1 MAKIDAF
8 LELLIDRGGSDLH
21 LSTGYHPCI
30 RIDGEMTFLREYER
44 VTNESNRDIIY
55 EITPERNIE
64 EFGQCSDTDFA
75 YELDDNSRFR
85 VNVFEDQHGIGTVL
99 RLIPSKIPTLDDLNM
114 PDAIR
119 RFCFLSKGLV
129 IITGPTGSGK
139 STTLAAMI
147 DLINRSRKEH
157 IITIEDPIEF
167 LHRSKG
173 CLINQREVHSH
184 TQSFSVSLRAALRED
199 PDIVLVGEM
208 RDLETIEMAIETA
221 ETGHLVFGTLH
232 TNTAATTVDRMID
245 KFPSDRQNQ
254 IRTMLADTLCGIV
267 AQTLCKKK
275 AGGRIAATEILIV
288 TPAIASNIREGKT
301 HQIPSAMQTGKSL
314 GMQMFN
320 DCLYQFVVDGI
331 ITPHEA
337 YLKAIEKDLLATKL
351 KEMGIEIDLNLLDVF
366 IPGDENDIENE
377 PDPEVDA
384 VYAEIKD
391 ALSRDPNDV
400 VALQRLALLMAAHR
414 NPKARNGTQALKV
427 GKQLVQRSGPP
438 DAMNYIALAAAQAEN
453 ELFDEA
459 LSTLKQGIKAAKTS
473 KQKDCIKEIQEHMGL
488 YKKRQPLRV

>member
-1 MAKIDAF
+1 MARIDEW
-8 LELLIDRGGSDLH
+8 LTLLVKRGGSDLH
-21 LSTGYHPCI
+21 LSTGYHPCV
-30 RIDGEMTFLREYER
+30 RIDGTMHFLTEYDSL
-44 VTNESNRDIIY
+44 TQESNKEIIY
-55 EITPERNIE
+55 EIMPKRIRE
-64 EFGQCSDTDFA
+64 EYEYLHDVDFA
-75 YELDDNSRFR
+75 YEIENLGRFR
-85 VNVFEDQHGIGTVL
+85 VNVFLDEHGIGTVL
-99 RLIPSKIPTLDDLNM
+99 RLIPSNIPTLDDLNM
-114 PDAIR
+114 PSAIR

-232 TNTAATTVDRMID
+232 TNTAATTVDRIID

-267 AQTLCKKK
+267 AQTLCKLK

-288 TPAIASNIREGKT
+288 TPAVASNIRDGKT
-301 HQIPSAMQTGKSL
+301 YQIPSAMQIGKGI

-320 DCLYQFVVDGI
+320 DCLIDYVKEGL

-337 YLKAIEKDLLATKL
+337 YLKAIDKDTLQLKL
-351 KEMGIEIDLNLLDVF
+351 REVGIEIDIDLLDIF
-366 IPGDENDIENE
+366 IPGDENDAEE
-377 PDPEVDA
+377 MDAEVSGL
-384 VYAEIKD
+384 YQPIRE
-391 ALSRDPNDV
+391 ALSQDPNDCE
-400 VALQRLALLMAAHR
+400 ALQQLVLLMSTHT
-414 NPKARNGTQALKV
+414 NPNARNGTEACKI
-427 GKQLVQRSGPP
+427 GRQLMAINKESNATDFLV
-438 DAMNYIALAAAQAEN
+438 LAAAQAEL
-453 ELFDEA
+453 EKFDEA
-459 LSTLKQGIKAAKTS
+459 IETVKRGIKVAKS
-473 KQKDCIKEIQEHMGL
+473 SRQKDEAREMQQHLAL
-488 YKKRQPLRV
+488 YKQRRPLRI